1 MSGTVLTPLR
11 TEWLALRGRVDA
23 PLVRTGRSTG
33 RPIGY
38 AASGPTLVAGVAGAL
53 ADDVRPGDLVVA
65 AEVRR
70 GDDVVPCHA
79 APIVAGALS
88 RAGFAVHLGPVATTD
103 RVVDDVAGRRRLAAT
118 GALAVDTESALLAD
132 PDGRTVVVRAVVDT
146 PARRLLSVGTTVRGI
161 TALAALRRAAPVL
174 DAWAGAVAD
183 REVVL
188 AGPRSFCAGV
198 ERAIEIVE
206 RALDRFGAPVYVR
219 RQIVHN
225 RHVVETLER
234 RGAVFVAEVDEVPPG
249 SVLVLAAHGVA
260 PAVRDRAA
268 ARGLQVVDATCP
280 LVSKVHQEVRRFAAE
295 DRTVLL
301 IGHHDH
307 EEVVGTRGEAPG
319 NVLVVVDPDEAA
331 RVEVPD
337 PERVSYVMQTT
348 LAVEEAAETAAVL
361 RARFPVLAAPHKDDI
376 CYATTNRQHA
386 VRAVARETDLVIVL
400 GSQNSS
406 NSLRLAEVAEAAG
419 TPARLVDDATDLDLH
434 WLAGVRRVGVTA
446 GASAPPALVDDLVT
460 ALSGL
465 GSLTVRE
472 STTRTEDVQF
482 SLPKEVS
489 R

>member
-1 MSGTVLTPLR
+1 
-11 TEWLALRGRVDA
+11 
-23 PLVRTGRSTG
+23 
-33 RPIGY
+33 
-38 AASGPTLVAGVAGAL
+38 
-53 ADDVRPGDLVVA
+53 
-65 AEVRR
+65 
-70 GDDVVPCHA
+70 
-79 APIVAGALS
+79 
-88 RAGFAVHLGPVATTD
+88 
-103 RVVDDVAGRRRLAAT
+103 
-118 GALAVDTESALLAD
+118 
-132 PDGRTVVVRAVVDT
+132 
-146 PARRLLSVGTTVRGI
+146 
-161 TALAALRRAAPVL
+161 VL

-307 EEVVGTRGEAPG
+307 EQVVGTRGEAPG